1 MDQLTILHVAPFSQ
15 KKASGLSTAVPS
27 LVAAQNSIK
36 NTSAGLLVSSG
47 NKSTPSKSQFPL
59 FVEQEVL
66 IHGKMENLPEPF
78 DKPDLVIFHSTYIP
92 AHLVFSRQL
101 RKLNIPYIIIPHG
114 GMTREAQSIKKCKKK
129 IANVLLFNKMVG
141 DALAI
146 QYLSKGEADKSGFW
160 DQDFII
166 AGNGVA
172 LPTLESKEEKFE
184 DFSLDFTFIGRLEPY
199 LKGLDLLIQ
208 ACSLASVELRQS
220 SSKVRIY
227 GPGSD
232 KNLKMLHTLIA
243 DFQVGDVVEICG
255 PVYDQD
261 KEDVFRQTDVFVHTS
276 RSEGHPMSVLE
287 ALSYGVPC
295 LLTPGTNMSSEVAL
309 EGAGWEVELSADSIA
324 EGIRIAVASKPNLT
338 EMSKRARRFVEKK
351 YTWNAVAEKSVGL
364 YRGLL
369 QNRLSNR

>member
-1 MDQLTILHVAPFSQ
+1 
-15 KKASGLSTAVPS
+15 
-27 LVAAQNSIK
+27 
-36 NTSAGLLVSSG
+36 
-47 NKSTPSKSQFPL
+47 
-59 FVEQEVL
+59 
-66 IHGKMENLPEPF
+66 
-78 DKPDLVIFHSTYIP
+78 
-92 AHLVFSRQL
+92 
-101 RKLNIPYIIIPHG
+101 
-114 GMTREAQSIKKCKKK
+114 MTREAQSIKNARRRLPTSCCLTKW
-129 IANVLLFNKMVG
+129 LETPWQFN
-141 DALAI
+141 I
-146 QYLSKGEADKSGFW
+146 YQREADKSGFW

-261 KEDVFRQTDVFVHTS
+261 KEGVWQTDVLCIH
-276 RSEGHPMSVLE
+276 
-287 ALSYGVPC
+287 
-295 LLTPGTNMSSEVAL
+295 
-309 EGAGWEVELSADSIA
+309 
-324 EGIRIAVASKPNLT
+324 
-338 EMSKRARRFVEKK
+338 
-351 YTWNAVAEKSVGL
+351 
-364 YRGLL
+364 RGLRDIQCQYWRHYRMVSL
-369 QNRLSNR
+369 VCLPQAPTCHLKWL